1 MKSKRTI
8 FPPIISVIYIVTVL
22 AFVISMV
29 VEYKSSP
36 ARIQAR
42 IDELVRATTQNLS
55 VNQANSEEFQSAFLH
70 SVGLVSDI
78 AGIQLSQNDYLIVS
92 YPANLAENS
101 PTRSPFVTV
110 TERSI
115 YAPNQDAVQLK
126 VAPSFLAH
134 LWTKS
139 YSFMML

>member
-55 VNQANSEEFQSAFLH
+55 VNQANSEEFQSAFL
-70 SVGLVSDI
+70 VSPI
-78 AGIQLSQNDYLIVS
+78 HHQILSYIPPHHIQLSLPLYRTLL
-92 YPANLAENS
+92 AN
-101 PTRSPFVTV
+101 RDG
-110 TERSI
+110 I
-115 YAPNQDAVQLK
+115 YSDRTDFGV
-126 VAPSFLAH
+126 
-134 LWTKS
+134 
-139 YSFMML
+139 